1 MTSSSAS
8 MFLMTDN
15 ALGMDPELL
24 ELLELLALLNED
36 PFVDAAHE
44 WPPILLPSVDDS
56 ASTPGLITDDGSSQ
70 RYVGA

>member
-8 MFLMTDN
+8 MLLMTDN

-24 ELLELLALLNED
+24 ELLALLNED
-36 PFVDAAHE
+36 PFIDAAHE
-44 WPPILLPSVDDS
+44 WPPILPPSVDDS